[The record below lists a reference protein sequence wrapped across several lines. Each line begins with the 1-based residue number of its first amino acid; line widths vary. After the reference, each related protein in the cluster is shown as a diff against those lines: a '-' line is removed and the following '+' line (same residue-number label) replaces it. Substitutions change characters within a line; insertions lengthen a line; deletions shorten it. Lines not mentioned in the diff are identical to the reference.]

1 MKPISE
7 MSLAEKAGQMFLIG
21 FNGTT
26 MTDYL
31 REIIAEWKI
40 GGIVFSIRNVENPFQ
55 VRDLISEAQD
65 LAMKDVGIPL
75 IVTINQE
82 GGDRTCFLESLSRNP
97 GNMAIG
103 ATHDPQW
110 AYTTARIVG
119 MELRTLGFNML
130 YMPVLDYSNLQKNTA
145 LGIRSFGDEPQKV
158 AEMGVQFI
166 KGLHDA
172 GLASTA
178 KHFPGAG
185 GSEIDA
191 HFALPTIKRSLAELE
206 EFELVP
212 FKRAI
217 EAGVSA
223 IMTCHC
229 LFPEIDPSSIATLSK
244 AIITDLARKKL
255 GFNGVITSDAF
266 GMHGLI
272 DHYSPREAAVRAIQA
287 GADMILKRHGRM
299 ANHSVLDA
307 LREALK
313 SGTISEGQVNA
324 SLERIFTLK
333 QKFCFGDQPDISTVI
348 WNKDYIENL
357 EAMGEKSVTL
367 VRNDEG
373 LLPLKLDHQ
382 TRALLIMP
390 DMLANASLD
399 GIPGDPAGYI
409 IRGLLS
415 DKYSDQTDGFDIVY
429 YGLSP
434 YTEEAEQ
441 VIEKANGYDVLILAS
456 HRSNMLPAQDKMVK
470 ELLQLGKRTIW
481 IALNTPYDIQS
492 WPEAKTYLCTYGD
505 RLPQL
510 KALCRIITGEI
521 TPNGRLP
528 VAIPGLH
535 ERGEGLTS

>member
-1 MKPISE
+1 MKPIKE
-7 MSLAEKAGQMFLIG
+7 LTKDEKAGQLFLIG
-21 FNGTT
+21 FNGTR
-26 MTDYL
+26 MNDYL
-31 REIIAEWKI
+31 REIITEWKI

-55 VRDLISEAQD
+55 VRDLISEAQE
-65 LAMKDVGIPL
+65 LAMKEVGIPL

-110 AYTTARIVG
+110 AYTTARLVG
-119 MELRTLGFNML
+119 TELRALGFNML

-145 LGIRSFGDEPQKV
+145 LGIRSFGDDPQEV
-158 AEMGVQFI
+158 AAMGVQFI

-223 IMTCHC
+223 MMTCHC
-229 LFPEIDPSSIATLSK
+229 LFPELDPDFIATLSK
-244 AIITDLARKKL
+244 TITTDLARKKL
-255 GFNGVITSDAF
+255 GFKGVITSDAF

-272 DHYSPREAAVRAIQA
+272 DHYSSREAAVRAIQA
-287 GADMILKRHGRM
+287 GADMILKRHGRT
-299 ANHSVLDA
+299 ANLTVLES
-307 LREALK
+307 LREAL
-313 SGTISEGQVNA
+313 STDAISNERVDE
-324 SLERIFTLK
+324 SLERVFTLK
-333 QKFCFGDQPDISTVI
+333 QKFCFSEQPDISTVI
-348 WNKDYIENL
+348 WNKEHMESL
-357 EAMGEKSVTL
+357 EEMGEESVTL
-367 VRNDEG
+367 LRNEEG
-373 LLPLKLDHQ
+373 LIPLKLDLQ
-382 TRALLIMP
+382 SRILMIMP
-390 DMLANASLD
+390 DLLANASLD
-399 GIPGDPAGYI
+399 GITGDPAGYI
-409 IRGLLS
+409 IRGILS
-415 DKYSDQTDGFDIVY
+415 DMYSYQTDGFDIIY

-434 YTEEAEQ
+434 YNEETRR
-441 VIEKANGYDVLILAS
+441 VIEKAREYDVLILAS
-456 HRSNMLPAQDKMVK
+456 HRSNMLPAQEEMVNQLFK
-470 ELLQLGKRTIW
+470 LGKRTIW

-492 WPEAKTYLCTYGD
+492 YPKAQTYICTYGD

-510 KALCRIITGEI
+510 QALCRIIAGEI
-521 TPNGRLP
+521 APKGRLP
-528 VAIPGLH
+528 VEIPGLH
-535 ERGEGLTS
+535 KRGEGITS

>member
-7 MSLAEKAGQMFLIG
+7 LTLDEKAGQLFLIG
-21 FNGTT
+21 FNGTR
-26 MTDYL
+26 MNDYL
-31 REIIAEWKI
+31 REIITEWKI

-65 LAMKDVGIPL
+65 LAMKEVGIPL

-82 GGDRTCFLESLSRNP
+82 GGDRTCFLKSLSRNP

-145 LGIRSFGDEPQKV
+145 LGIRSFGDEPQDV
-158 AEMGVQFI
+158 AEVGVQFI
-166 KGLHDA
+166 KGLHAA

-206 EFELVP
+206 EYELVP
-212 FKRAI
+212 FKSAI

-223 IMTCHC
+223 LMTCHC
-229 LFPEIDPSSIATLSK
+229 LFPELDPDFIATLSK
-244 AIITDLARKKL
+244 TITTDLARKKL
-255 GFNGVITSDAF
+255 GFEGVITSDAF

-287 GADMILKRHGRM
+287 GADIILKRHGRT
-299 ANHSVLDA
+299 ANHAVLDA
-307 LREALK
+307 LREALDT
-313 SGTISEGQVNA
+313 GTITDERVDE
-324 SLERIFTLK
+324 SLKRIFDLK
-333 QKFCFGDQPDISTVI
+333 QKFCFGEQPDISSVI
-348 WNKDYIENL
+348 WNKEHIENL
-357 EAMGEKSVTL
+357 EAMGEQSVTL
-367 VRNDEG
+367 LRNEEG
-373 LLPLKLDHQ
+373 LIPLNLDLQ
-382 TRALLIMP
+382 TRTLLIMP

-415 DKYSDQTDGFDIVY
+415 DKYSYQTDGFDIVY

-434 YTEEAEQ
+434 YTEESQQ
-441 VIEKANGYDVLILAS
+441 VIERANEYDVLILAS
-456 HRSNMLPAQDKMVK
+456 HRSNMLSAQDEMVK
-470 ELLQLGKRTIW
+470 QLFQLGKQTIW
-481 IALNTPYDIQS
+481 IALNTPYDILS

-521 TPNGRLP
+521 TPHGRLP

-535 ERGEGLTS
+535 ERGEGITS

>member
-1 MKPISE
+1 MKPIKE
-7 MSLAEKAGQMFLIG
+7 LTKDEKAGQLFLIG
-21 FNGTT
+21 FNGTR
-26 MTDYL
+26 MNDYL
-31 REIIAEWKI
+31 REIITEWKI

-55 VRDLISEAQD
+55 VRDLISEAQE
-65 LAMKDVGIPL
+65 LAMKEVGIPL

-110 AYTTARIVG
+110 AYTTARLVG
-119 MELRTLGFNML
+119 TELRALGFNML
-130 YMPVLDYSNLQKNTA
+130 YLQKNTA
-145 LGIRSFGDEPQKV
+145 LGIRSFGDDPQEV
-158 AEMGVQFI
+158 AAMGVQFI

-223 IMTCHC
+223 MMTCHC
-229 LFPEIDPSSIATLSK
+229 LFPELDPDFIATLSK
-244 AIITDLARKKL
+244 TITTDLARKKL
-255 GFNGVITSDAF
+255 GFKGVITSDAF

-272 DHYSPREAAVRAIQA
+272 DHYSSREAAVRAIQA
-287 GADMILKRHGRM
+287 GADMILKRHGRT
-299 ANHSVLDA
+299 ANLTVLES
-307 LREALK
+307 LREAL
-313 SGTISEGQVNA
+313 STDAISNERVDE
-324 SLERIFTLK
+324 SLERVFTLK
-333 QKFCFGDQPDISTVI
+333 QKFCFSEQPDISTVI
-348 WNKDYIENL
+348 WNKEHMESL
-357 EAMGEKSVTL
+357 EEMGEESVTL
-367 VRNDEG
+367 LRNEEG
-373 LLPLKLDHQ
+373 LIPLKLDLQ
-382 TRALLIMP
+382 SRILMIMP

-399 GIPGDPAGYI
+399 GITGDPAGYI
-409 IRGLLS
+409 IRGILS
-415 DKYSDQTDGFDIVY
+415 DMYSYQTDGFDIIY

-434 YTEEAEQ
+434 YNEETRR
-441 VIEKANGYDVLILAS
+441 VIEKAREYDVLILAS
-456 HRSNMLPAQDKMVK
+456 HRSNMLPAQEEMVNQLFK
-470 ELLQLGKRTIW
+470 LGKRTIW

-492 WPEAKTYLCTYGD
+492 YPKAQTYICTYGD

-510 KALCRIITGEI
+510 QALCRIIAGEI
-521 TPNGRLP
+521 APKGRLP
-528 VAIPGLH
+528 VEIPGLH
-535 ERGEGLTS
+535 KRGEGITS

>member
-307 LREALK
+307 LREVLK